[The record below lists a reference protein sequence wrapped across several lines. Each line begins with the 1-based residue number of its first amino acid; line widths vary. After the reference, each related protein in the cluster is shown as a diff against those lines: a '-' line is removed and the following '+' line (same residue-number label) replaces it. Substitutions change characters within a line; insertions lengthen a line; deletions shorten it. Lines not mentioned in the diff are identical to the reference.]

1 VGLSAEG
8 GSDAVRDRFLPEFAA
23 FLEALIPNS
32 PGSVRGA
39 VEALEAGGM
48 GGIGS
53 DVGMGVEREG
63 YFLEIDD
70 FAEANCG
77 FSIQTYEE

>member
-1 VGLSAEG
+1 
-8 GSDAVRDRFLPEFAA
+8 
-23 FLEALIPNS
+23 
-32 PGSVRGA
+32 
-39 VEALEAGGM
+39 M